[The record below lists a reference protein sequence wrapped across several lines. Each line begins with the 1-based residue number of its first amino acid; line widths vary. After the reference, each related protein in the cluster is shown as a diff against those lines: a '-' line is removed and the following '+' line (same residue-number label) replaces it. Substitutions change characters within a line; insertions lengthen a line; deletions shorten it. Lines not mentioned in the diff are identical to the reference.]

1 MELPKRKRL
10 RLQEYDYSSPGAYF
24 ITICTHQRKC
34 ILSRVVGAIHES
46 PETELTDSGKIVD
59 GVIQGI
65 PQKYGATVERYVIM
79 PNHIHLLVSII
90 DGEDLRAIRE
100 SPLRVR
106 SVVSNLV
113 GYIKMNASK
122 KIRSVFGDKDIWQRG
137 FHDHI
142 VRGKKDYEEIDKYIC
157 ENPTRWQYDCFY
169 TEE

>member
-34 ILSRVVGAIHES
+34 ILSRVVG
-46 PETELTDSGKIVD
+46 
-59 GVIQGI
+59 
-65 PQKYGATVERYVIM
+65 
-79 PNHIHLLVSII
+79 
-90 DGEDLRAIRE
+90 AIRE